1 MWVSLIMALISFL
14 TAKKSGK
21 STTQAAAIAAATG
34 LGTYYVTT
42 QTEWGRSTLGA
53 LNDSIADVTGV
64 GHINSKG
71 GRSTATDIEPVKN
84 AAGAQVYDDAGRPL
98 YQSKANPVVLD
109 ANGRPVTQSDG
120 SIAGALITGAA
131 GVLTSW
137 GPTGTAAVIGTT
149 AAVTSKG
156 GISGFI
162 EDNAKW
168 LLLGLGVFLILRKEK

>member
-34 LGTYYVTT
+34 LGTYYVAT
-42 QTEWGRSTLGA
+42 QTEWGKSTLGA
-53 LNDSIADVTGV
+53 LNDSIADATGV
-64 GHINSKG
+64 GYIDSKG
-71 GRSTATDIEPVKN
+71 GQSTATDIEPVKDSE
-84 AAGAQVYDDAGRPL
+84 GAQVYNNAGRPL

-120 SIAGALITGAA
+120 SIAGALITGTA

-149 AAVTSKG
+149 AVATSKG

-162 EDNAKW
+162 KDNAPL
-168 LLLGLGVFLILRKEK
+168 LLLGLGAFLILR